1 MSYIEK
7 KFKNE
12 ITLVF
17 EELSSMEKGLMELLK
32 EKSLQKVEE
41 IAKVCSELVK
51 KINLILK
58 KFYPE
63 IKDMEDKI
71 IIKSSLRFYYDLI
84 EKLTTYIRHVE
95 NFRQIDEN
103 VLNSLKEHVQEKKK
117 LINGKFKELATR
129 ELTTFYNPKARK
141 ELESILEDKI
151 RTKEREFFTFGTF
164 EQEIKKKARLAG
176 ATEIMIFTA
185 SSEEREKINFA
196 QSLIHFKINKNDD
209 DLLEKV
215 GNEIQ
220 SFLLSKG
227 YKVKLDR
234 DKLFTDA
241 RLLPDAPKK

>member
-7 KFKNE
+7 KFRNE

-17 EELSSMEKGLMELLK
+17 EELSSMEKGLMALL
-32 EKSLQKVEE
+32 EQNSLRKTEE
-41 IAKVCSELVK
+41 IAKICSELVK

-63 IKDMEDKI
+63 IKNIEDKI

-103 VLNSLKEHVQEKKK
+103 VFNSLKKHIYDKKK
-117 LINGKFKELATR
+117 LIGGKFKELATR
-129 ELTTFYNPKARK
+129 ELTTFYNPKARE
-141 ELESILEDKI
+141 ELESILEEKI
-151 RTKEREFFTFGTF
+151 KTKEREFFTFGTF